1 MTLGCCLNAPGG
13 GGGLGGVRV
22 NGDLRFFSFFL
33 SASLV
38 VVECFFDYGYYCG
51 GWLAGELEAVLCLSS
66 KIQFIIED
74 RVCPFC
80 NSGCCNLTLFFF
92 RFICFS

>member
-22 NGDLRFFSFFL
+22 NGDLFFFL

-38 VVECFFDYGYYCG
+38 VVECFFFVDYGYYCG
-51 GWLAGELEAVLCLSS
+51 REAGW
-66 KIQFIIED
+66 
-74 RVCPFC
+74 
-80 NSGCCNLTLFFF
+80 
-92 RFICFS
+92 

>member
-22 NGDLRFFSFFL
+22 NGDLFFFL

-38 VVECFFDYGYYCG
+38 VVECFFLLIMDITVEER
-51 GWLAGELEAVLCLSS
+51 LAGEIRGCFMSFLLKFNFQLR
-66 KIQFIIED
+66 IE
-74 RVCPFC
+74 
-80 NSGCCNLTLFFF
+80 
-92 RFICFS
+92 